1 MEVLTDNFIS
11 NMHGPP
17 FLLLYACVILAG
29 YLFCNLSHHFI
40 DSTSR
45 EMVPKIPADP
55 DPYLIAYLRAGSRET
70 IQLILFSLLER
81 EYIISSTGKSSIK
94 HKKGHPEIKNLSEVE
109 RVVFDQVKNST
120 KLEDVIDHK
129 KTQEKLADVC
139 KGSTLLKNEP
149 ELLMDQNIL
158 HRFEL
163 VRKIVT
169 GFIIF
174 FGGYKLTIALSKGHS
189 NVFFLIVFGIVGAVI
204 INHLT
209 YLPRLTRK
217 GRTFIKNLQLVYN
230 SSNVK
235 EISRL
240 SSYQQL
246 LLAGTVGFV
255 LLNNNGYAFLNT
267 FPRRSAN
274 SGSGCGSSCSGGSSC
289 GGGGCGGCGGCGS

>member
-1 MEVLTDNFIS
+1 MEFLTDNFITQM
-11 NMHGPP
+11 NGPS
-17 FLLLYACVILAG
+17 FLLLYACVISAA
-29 YLFCNLSHHFI
+29 YVFCNLSHYFI
-40 DSTSR
+40 DHTSP
-45 EMVPKIPADP
+45 EMAPKIPAEP

-94 HKKGHPEIKNLSEVE
+94 QKKGHPAIKNLSEIE
-109 RVVFDQVKNST
+109 KVVFDEVKTST
-120 KLEDVIDHK
+120 RLEDVIDSK
-129 KTQEKLADVC
+129 KIQEELADLC
-139 KGSTLLKNEP
+139 KDSALLKNDP
-149 ELLMDQNIL
+149 ELLMDQKIL
-158 HRFEL
+158 NRFEF
-163 VRKIVT
+163 VCKIVSC
-169 GFIIF
+169 FIIL
-174 FGGYKLTIALSKGHS
+174 FGGYKLAIALSKGHS
-189 NVFFLIVFGIVGAVI
+189 NVFFLIVFGIAGALI

-217 GRTFIKNLQLVYN
+217 GRFFIKNLQLVYN
-230 SSNVK
+230 PSNIK

-255 LLNNNGYAFLNT
+255 LLNDNGYAFLNT
-267 FPRRSAN
+267 FPRRSAS